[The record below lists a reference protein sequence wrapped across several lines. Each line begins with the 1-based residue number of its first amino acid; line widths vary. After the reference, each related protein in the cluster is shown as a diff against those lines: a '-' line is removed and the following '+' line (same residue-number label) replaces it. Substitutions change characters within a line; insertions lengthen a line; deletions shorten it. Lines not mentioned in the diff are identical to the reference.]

1 MSKTFEYL
9 LFFCIYAM
17 IILVIGKS
25 SFRESDSL
33 YKFYVGER
41 KTGFLRL
48 FCTFVGTWIS
58 AATILGFTGNVYEGG
73 TSVIAVTVIPWFI
86 GAIML
91 YVISNRMYDCDV
103 LTIPQLIGERYG
115 SRGLRASCGVLLS
128 VGYVFYLV
136 MQIKG
141 FGIAASSLLNIDYK
155 VAIFLIYLF
164 ILYSTFGGFYSVTK
178 SDGCNL
184 LMLTVSIGILYLAV
198 VGQVGEVGPLSN
210 QTVTNRLQA
219 QGIFSGQDGFAEG
232 ASGLM
237 YLTMFFGWGMGL
249 ATNPQ
254 YLMRIVSAKSQK
266 TARHV
271 LLFSLLFLTVF
282 YFLLTQIGLG
292 MRILFPYLGQ
302 YRGPD
307 EILIHAAEYLVKSKA
322 SGFFL
327 LSVIGACISTAN
339 SQLLLIGSMMAY
351 DVAAQFGAW
360 KKTEDRILTLTNV
373 FIFLGGT
380 LALIISLNPPGNILF
395 FGADIW
401 GAFAVIL
408 TPLLYGTLYY
418 KKGSR
423 MGAWGAFLVGITGTA
438 LLFGRDLPVYWGFP
452 ATCASSLA
460 YVLIPVLEEKMKQGR
475 RKRAGKMPGAEEESG
490 ALPEEQE
497 EMA

>member
-9 LFFCIYAM
+9 LFFCAYAL

-73 TSVIAVTVIPWFI
+73 TSVIVVTVIPWFI

-91 YVISNRMYDCDV
+91 YVISNRMYDCDI
-103 LTIPQLIGERYG
+103 LTIPQLIGERYD
-115 SRGLRASCGVLLS
+115 SRILRASCGLLLS
-128 VGYVFYLV
+128 VGYIFYLV
-136 MQIKG
+136 IQIKG

-184 LMLTVSIGILYLAV
+184 LMLAVSIGILYMAV
-198 VGQVGEVGPLSN
+198 VGQVGEPGPLFN
-210 QTVTNRLQA
+210 QTVTDRLQA
-219 QGIFSGQDGFAEG
+219 QGIFSEQDGFSES
-232 ASGLM
+232 ASSIM

-254 YLMRIVSAKSQK
+254 YLMRIVAARNKK
-266 TARHV
+266 TARRV

-351 DVAAQFGAW
+351 DVAAQFGFW

-408 TPLLYGTLYY
+408 TPLVYGTLYY

-423 MGAWGAFLVGITGTA
+423 MGAWGAFLVGIAGTV

-452 ATCASSLA
+452 ATCASSMA
-460 YVLIPVLEEKMKQGR
+460 YFLIPVLEGKIGR
-475 RKRAGKMPGAEEESG
+475 ERQKRLSGHMETEGGARV
-490 ALPEEQE
+490 LPEEQE
-497 EMA
+497 ELV